1 MGRSGGQTGGGE
13 RIHPVILSGGA
24 GTRLWPLSR
33 AAYPK
38 QLMPLVGERTM
49 LQETVA
55 RVADRE
61 IFEAPLVI
69 CNEAHRFIIAEQLRA
84 SEMVP
89 RAILL
94 EPEGRNTAPAA
105 AVAAL
110 ALGDEDGLMLVL
122 PSDHVIADWPAFLDA
137 VRLAARAASGGALV
151 TFGVRPDRAETG
163 YGYIERGRALD
174 GLEGAYEV
182 ARFVEKPDSDA
193 AERYLASGEF
203 DWNSGMFLFSARR
216 YLEELERLSPAVV
229 AACRAALEKAE
240 ADLDF
245 LRLDAESFSASPSDS
260 IDYAVMERT
269 QSAAVVPISVG
280 WSDVGSFA
288 ALWDIGERDGDGN
301 LLRGDVMAIDLRDCY
316 VRSDGVMIA
325 AMGLTDTVIVSTPDA
340 VLVVPKER
348 SQEIKMLVEALGRE
362 GRDEALTH
370 RKVHRPWGSYETIGA
385 GDRYQVKRIT
395 VNPGQRLS
403 LQTHRHRAEHWVV
416 VHGTARVTREE
427 EVFLLRENES
437 TYIPREAAHRLE
449 NAGDQPLDIIEVQSG
464 EYLGEDDITRL
475 DDEYG
480 RR

>member
-1 MGRSGGQTGGGE
+1 
-13 RIHPVILSGGA
+13 
-24 GTRLWPLSR
+24 
-33 AAYPK
+33 
-38 QLMPLVGERTM
+38 
-49 LQETVA
+49 
-55 RVADRE
+55 
-61 IFEAPLVI
+61 
-69 CNEAHRFIIAEQLRA
+69 
-84 SEMVP
+84 
-89 RAILL
+89 
-94 EPEGRNTAPAA
+94 
-105 AVAAL
+105 
-110 ALGDEDGLMLVL
+110 
-122 PSDHVIADWPAFLDA
+122 
-137 VRLAARAASGGALV
+137 
-151 TFGVRPDRAETG
+151 
-163 YGYIERGRALD
+163 
-174 GLEGAYEV
+174 
-182 ARFVEKPDSDA
+182 
-193 AERYLASGEF
+193 
-203 DWNSGMFLFSARR
+203 
-216 YLEELERLSPAVV
+216 
-229 AACRAALEKAE
+229 
-240 ADLDF
+240 
-245 LRLDAESFSASPSDS
+245 
-260 IDYAVMERT
+260 
-269 QSAAVVPISVG
+269 
-280 WSDVGSFA
+280 
-288 ALWDIGERDGDGN
+288 
-301 LLRGDVMAIDLRDCY
+301 MAIDLRDCY

>member
-1 MGRSGGQTGGGE
+1 
-13 RIHPVILSGGA
+13 
-24 GTRLWPLSR
+24 
-33 AAYPK
+33 
-38 QLMPLVGERTM
+38 M

-55 RVADRE
+55 RVADRD

-84 SEMVP
+84 SGTVP

-110 ALGDEDGLMLVL
+110 ALGDEDSLMLVL
-122 PSDHVIADWPAFLDA
+122 PSDHVIADWPSFLDA
-137 VRLAARAASGGALV
+137 VRLAARAARGGALV
-151 TFGVRPDRAETG
+151 SFGVRPDRAETG

-182 ARFVEKPDSDA
+182 ARFVEKPDRDA
-193 AERYLASGEF
+193 AERYLASGEL

-216 YLEELERLSPAVV
+216 YLEEMERLSPAVV

-240 ADLDF
+240 KDLDF
-245 LRLDAESFSASPSDS
+245 LRLDAESFTASPSDS

-269 QSAAVVPISVG
+269 RSAAVVPISVG

-301 LLRGDVMAIDLRDCY
+301 LLRGDVTAIDLRDCY
-316 VRSDGVMIA
+316 VRSDDVMIA
-325 AMGLTDTVIVSTPDA
+325 AMGLTGIVIVSTPDA

-348 SQEIKMLVEALGRE
+348 SQEIKTLVEALGPERL
-362 GRDEALTH
+362 DALQTH
-370 RKVHRPWGSYETIGA
+370 RKVHRPWGSYEAIGA

-403 LQTHRHRAEHWVV
+403 LQTHHHRAEHWVV
-416 VHGTARVTREE
+416 VHGTARVTREDE
-427 EVFLLRENES
+427 IFLLRENES
-437 TYIPREAAHRLE
+437 TYIPREATHRLE
-449 NAGDQPLDIIEVQSG
+449 NAGDGPLRIIEVQSG
-464 EYLGEDDITRL
+464 DYLGEDDITRL
-475 DDEYG
+475 EDEYG